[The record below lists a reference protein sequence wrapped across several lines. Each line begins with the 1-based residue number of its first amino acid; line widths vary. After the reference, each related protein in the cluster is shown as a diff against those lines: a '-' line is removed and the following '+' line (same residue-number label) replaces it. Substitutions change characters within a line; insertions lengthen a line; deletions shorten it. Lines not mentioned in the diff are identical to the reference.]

1 MPDPAKTVAATV
13 RYEIRIVSGPYAFD
27 FRSQAITLDTG
38 EDLVVLARMT
48 MMGARIMEEAIVGIV
63 GSKFRG
69 DPREFLALRSFLAS
83 GGVIGLNK
91 ELL

>member
-1 MPDPAKTVAATV
+1 MPDPAKTAIV
-13 RYEIRIVSGPYAFD
+13 RYEIRIVSAPYAFD
-27 FRSQAITLDTG
+27 FQSKAITLAAS

-48 MMGARIMEEAIVGIV
+48 VMGTRIMEEAIVGIV
-63 GSKFRG
+63 GSKLRG

-83 GGVIGLNK
+83 GGVIGLNR

>member
-13 RYEIRIVSGPYAFD
+13 RYEIRIVSAPYAFD
-27 FRSQAITLDTG
+27 FQSQTITLAAG